1 MLKKIRMKRP
11 IRRVTFIVMLI
22 GALAS
27 LGLTFRAGRNNHSLI
42 LILLFGI
49 WVFTPFMGLVVAY
62 ILSNRWSAITRKVL
76 YLLAMVLTVVSLLI
90 YSGVWIPAHMKPA
103 FVFLIFPLLS
113 WIILAVV
120 IPLTASRFKRQG

>member
-1 MLKKIRMKRP
+1 
-11 IRRVTFIVMLI
+11 MLI
-22 GALAS
+22 GALAC
-27 LGLTFRAGRNNHSLI
+27 LGLTIRAGRNNHSLI

-62 ILSNRWSAITRKVL
+62 ILSNRWSAITRKVI

-90 YSGVWIPAHMKPA
+90 YSGVWIPTHMKPA
-103 FVFLIFPLLS
+103 FMFLIFPLLS